1 MTVNITENLLYAQ
14 GALAAKEY
22 LHKAQ
27 MDMKMHRNFQPQTL
41 RFHQQFFLKDKALEF
56 QAGFMDAIGAFML
69 SALDGV
75 TVDLF
80 RWDVLSV
87 LQRANRKK

>member
-1 MTVNITENLLYAQ
+1 MTVNINENLLYAQ

-22 LHKAQ
+22 LHKTQ
-27 MDMKMHRNFQPQTL
+27 TDLKMHRNFQPQTL
-41 RFHQQFFLKDKALEF
+41 RFHQQFYLKDKALEF
-56 QAGFMDAIGAFML
+56 QAGFMDAIGAFIL
-69 SALDGV
+69 SAVDNG

-80 RWDVLSV
+80 RWDVLTV

>member
-1 MTVNITENLLYAQ
+1 MNINENLVYAQ

-27 MDMKMHRNFQPQTL
+27 MDMKVNRRFQPQTL
-41 RFHQQFFLKDKALEF
+41 RLHKEAYLKDKAPEF
-56 QAGFMDAIGAFML
+56 QAGFMDAIGAFIL
-69 SALDGV
+69 SSLDGG

>member
-1 MTVNITENLLYAQ
+1 MTVNINENLLYAQ

-27 MDMKMHRNFQPQTL
+27 MDMKMHRKFQPQTL
-41 RFHQQFFLKDKALEF
+41 RLHQQFYLKDKALEF
-56 QAGFMDAIGAFML
+56 QAGFMDAIGAFIL